1 MTLAA
6 WLHDIDP
13 FAIRFTDGFGLRW
26 YGLSYVAGFVAAYF
40 LLRWMGKRELTPIKP
55 QRAAD
60 VIVTLALSAVIG
72 GRLGYVVFYQPSL
85 LWLFEPGIPFWG
97 VFMLSQGG
105 MASHGGIIGVGVGVW
120 LVSRGR
126 KDASGRSVDKIPLLH
141 MADIPPLVAPLGLLF
156 GRLANFV
163 NGELL
168 GRVVAMPGEPSPW
181 WSVKFPQE
189 LLSAHAPA
197 MTDAQ
202 YAQLGALREQAG
214 PGLHAGEATARLIDQ
229 IQSGNTELGAQ
240 LAPLL
245 ASRHP
250 SQLYQAVADG
260 LIVGLIVWWVWRRP
274 RAPGVV
280 CCWFLI
286 SYGVL
291 RIATEHWRLPDAHL
305 ELPRMLGLT
314 RGQWLSA
321 VLVIIGG
328 AALPILTRRGGQ
340 KFGGW
345 GKKALGS
352 RP

>member
-6 WLHDIDP
+6 WLHNIDP
-13 FAIRFTDGFGLRW
+13 FAIRLTDTFGLRW
-26 YGLSYVAGFVAAYF
+26 YGLSYVAGFFAAYL

-55 QRAAD
+55 ERAAD

-72 GRLGYVVFYQPSL
+72 GRLGYVLFYQPSL
-85 LWLFEPGIPFWG
+85 LVEFQPGLPFWG

-105 MASHGGIIGVGVGVW
+105 MASHGGIIGAGIGGW
-120 LVSRGR
+120 LVSRGH
-126 KDASGRSVDKIPLLH
+126 KDATGRRVDQLPLLH
-141 MADIPPLVAPLGLLF
+141 MADIPSLIAPFGLLF

-168 GRVVAMPGEPSPW
+168 GRIVAMPGEPAPW

-189 LLSAHAPA
+189 LLSAHAPV

-202 YAQLGALREQAG
+202 YVRFSVLRERGGAG
-214 PGLHAGEATARLIDQ
+214 LEPGEATARLIDQ
-229 IQSGNTELGAQ
+229 VQSGNAELAAQ

-245 ASRHP
+245 AARHP

-260 LIVGLIVWWVWRRP
+260 IIVGLVVWWVWRRP
-274 RAPGVV
+274 RVPGVV

-291 RIATEHWRLPDAHL
+291 RIATEYWRLPDAHL
-305 ELPRMLGLT
+305 EVPRMLGLT

-321 VLVIIGG
+321 ALIIIGVVT
-328 AALPILTRRGGQ
+328 LPILKRRGGQ
-340 KFGGW
+340 TFGGW
-345 GKKALGS
+345 GKKAQDV
-352 RP
+352 